1 MKRLHKHPDPAVE
14 EMLQKLEHEGVDPKV
29 IDRFVREALE
39 RQERKLELAC
49 KLLSGG
55 SAR

>member
-49 KLLSGG
+49 KFLLGG